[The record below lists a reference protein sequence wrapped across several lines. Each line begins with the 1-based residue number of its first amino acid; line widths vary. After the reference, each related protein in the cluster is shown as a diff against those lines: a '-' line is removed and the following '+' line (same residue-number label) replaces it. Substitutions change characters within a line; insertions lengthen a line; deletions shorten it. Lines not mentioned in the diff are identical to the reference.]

1 MKKALVAACTLALA
15 MVFIYCGKSDR
26 ERDEEAIES
35 LIMSDT
41 VWFNTNTEV
50 DSTAGAGAH
59 LIGRDT
65 SIVWWRGPQTHSEPI
80 IEIDIVGD
88 SAWVSWQRGNLGYFY
103 CLAQWDTLPWVLW
116 TKLLAETAQLRATF
130 FRTGSASDENRGWQL
145 HTISL
150 AYGISDSVNTVRIDS
165 LCINSSQYTDLVIT
179 DPLNTFYRI
188 DSLVTFT
195 PGEQVTLTLYT
206 NVADGHAFLHT
217 FIFAPP
223 FYVRL
228 KFTNEGNGV
237 YQGTWNAQLISFP
250 RFAIFD
256 LLSHST
262 LYTSEGEY
270 DFNGWL
276 FPYNIGQ

>member
-1 MKKALVAACTLALA
+1 MNKALIAVWTLAMV
-15 MVFIYCGKSDR
+15 MVFIYCGKSDI

-41 VWFNTNTEV
+41 VWFSTNTEV
-50 DSTAGAGAH
+50 DSTSGAY
-59 LIGRDT
+59 LISRDT
-65 SIVWWRGPQTHSEPI
+65 SIVWWRGTQTHSEPI
-80 IEIDIVGD
+80 IAIDVVGD
-88 SAWVSWQRGNLGYFY
+88 SAWVSWQRGNFGYFY
-103 CLAQWDTLPWVLW
+103 SLAQRDTLPWVLW
-116 TKLLAETAQLRATF
+116 TKLLSETAQLRATF
-130 FRTGSASDENRGWQL
+130 LRTGRTSDENRGWQL

-165 LCINSSQYTDLVIT
+165 LRVSSSQYSDLVIA

-188 DSLVTFT
+188 DSLVTFE

-206 NVADGHAFLHT
+206 NVTDGHAFLHT
-217 FIFAPP
+217 FIFAWPY
-223 FYVRL
+223 YVRL
-228 KFTNEGNGV
+228 NFTNEGSGV
-237 YQGTWNAQLISFP
+237 YQGTWNAQVIAYP

-262 LYTSEGEY
+262 LYTAEGEY

>member
-1 MKKALVAACTLALA
+1 MKKAFIGVWTLA
-15 MVFIYCGKSDR
+15 MVMVFVYCGKSDI

-41 VWFNTNTEV
+41 VWFNSNTEV
-50 DSTAGAGAH
+50 DSTSGAY

-80 IEIDIVGD
+80 IEIDVVGD
-88 SAWVSWQRGNLGYFY
+88 SAWVSWQRGNNGYFY
-103 CLAQWDTLPWVLW
+103 SLAQWDTLPWVLW
-116 TKLLAETAQLRATF
+116 TKFLSETAQLRATF
-130 FRTGSASDENRGWQL
+130 FRTGSPSDENRGWQL

-150 AYGISDSVNTVRIDS
+150 AYGVSDSVNTVRIDS
-165 LCINSSQYTDLVIT
+165 LRINSSQNVNLVIT

-188 DSLVTFT
+188 DSLVTFE

-206 NVADGHAFLHT
+206 NVIYGDAFLHT
-217 FIFAPP
+217 FIFAWPY
-223 FYVRL
+223 YVRL
-228 KFTNEGNGV
+228 KFTNEGTGV
-237 YQGTWNAQLISFP
+237 YQGTWNAQLIAVP

-262 LYTSEGEY
+262 LFTSEGEY